1 MKDTRAI
8 AIAVAVLAVVVVFW
22 AYVRHPAPGM
32 RRVRAFR
39 VEIHGQE
46 DGHRRDVSVR
56 IPGFLVGKAVHMAS
70 RAWDERRREGRGFQ
84 FNGVTITPREILEAA
99 DKSASGHPGSIEVG
113 DGKGTL
119 QVSKE
124 GSAIRIGF
132 HRDNEEHG
140 EILVPRALL
149 ERLAQDEPISPREL
163 LERID
168 EMGPGDLVLIKG
180 ENGEVRI
187 SAEGR

>member
-1 MKDTRAI
+1 MKDTRAVVL
-8 AIAVAVLAVVVVFW
+8 AVAVLAVIVVFW

-70 RAWDERRREGRGFQ
+70 RAWDERRREGRGFE
-84 FNGVTITPREILEAA
+84 FNGASITPREILEAA
-99 DKSASGHPGSIEVG
+99 DKSSGGHPGTVDVG
-113 DGKGTL
+113 DKGTL
-119 QVSKE
+119 RVSKE
-124 GSAIRIGF
+124 GSAIRIAF
-132 HRDNEEHG
+132 HRDDGEEHG

-149 ERLAQDEPISPREL
+149 ERLARDEPISPREL
-163 LERID
+163 LEKID

-187 SAEGR
+187 SAEGH